1 MNKVTKAAAVVLA
14 AVMLAFAAASCSANV
29 PANMVF
35 SQKDL
40 PGKKIGVQM
49 GTTGDIYASDYEK
62 EGSTVERYTKG
73 LDAVQALKQ
82 GKIDCVII
90 DEEPA
95 KVFVEKNTELKILDD
110 SFDKE
115 EYAIALKKDNTEL
128 KDKIN
133 KALSELKAD
142 GTIQK
147 IIDNYIGDD
156 TKGSYKYASPEG
168 TKRDNGKLVMAT
180 NAQFPPYEYTEG
192 SDIVGIDADM
202 AQAVADKLGME
213 LKIEDMKFDAII
225 TAVTTGKADIG
236 VAGMTVTEDRLKNVA
251 FTDTYASARQV
262 IIVRSK

>member
-1 MNKVTKAAAVVLA
+1 MNKVTKAAAAVLA
-14 AVMLAFAAASCSANV
+14 AVMLAFAAASCAANV
-29 PANMVF
+29 PANTVF
-35 SQKDL
+35 SKDDL

-49 GTTGDIYASDYEK
+49 GTTGDIFASDYEK
-62 EGSTVERYTKG
+62 EDSTVERYTKG

-95 KVFVEKNTELKILDD
+95 KVFVEKNAELKILDD

-128 KDKIN
+128 RDKIN
-133 KALSELKAD
+133 KALAELKAD

-192 SDIVGIDADM
+192 NNIVGIDADM

-236 VAGMTVTEDRLKNVA
+236 VAGLTVTEDRLKNVA
-251 FTDTYASARQV
+251 FTDTYASAKQV